1 MSNEEAEDATIVI
14 AALVVC
20 YKGYPG
26 GTHIQLQWGI
36 YVFTISVLLTM
47 VATYVIKGEV
57 R

>member
-1 MSNEEAEDATIVI
+1 MLDVFVI

-26 GTHIQLQWGI
+26 GTHIRLQWGI
-36 YVFTISVLLTM
+36 YVFAISVMLTM
-47 VATYVIKGEV
+47 VATYVVKGEV